1 MEQGVSGKVRIE
13 TGIGDVAAGS
23 IRDYLAERL
32 HDGPFQELVAA
43 RMKIASILGARDVP
57 DPELGQVAECI
68 DTAVTELRAII
79 ESGREAPAA
88 KPRPVAPSRPDLYAE
103 IAALCAD
110 FRAETGIAC
119 TFEILPEHTRFGYQ
133 LTGVLRRCFREL
145 LLNVRKHAQ
154 ASRVRLRSGMLDS
167 ETMFLCVEDNGV
179 GFPPAD
185 RLHSKG
191 TREGFGLWS
200 IDHRLGQ
207 FGGFTEI
214 ESGDGLTVRIALPVK
229 LLDH

>member
-1 MEQGVSGKVRIE
+1 MEQGVSRKVE
-13 TGIGDVAAGS
+13 FDTGIGGGLVES
-23 IRDYLAERL
+23 IRDDLAERL

-43 RMKIASILGARDVP
+43 RMKLASILGAREAP
-57 DPELGQVAECI
+57 DPELGQLAECI
-68 DTAVTELRAII
+68 DTAVAELRAII

-88 KPRPVAPSRPDLYAE
+88 KPRPAPPRPDLYAE
-103 IAALCAD
+103 IAGLCTE

-133 LTGVLRRCFREL
+133 LSDVLRRCFREL

-167 ETMFLCVEDNGV
+167 ETMFLCVEDDGV

-185 RLHSKG
+185 RLRSKNP
-191 TREGFGLWS
+191 REGFGLWS

-214 ESGDGLTVRIALPVK
+214 ESGQGLTVRIALPVK
-229 LLDH
+229 LLEA